1 MISAVMKGDLRY
13 YRILFINCRVPIYR
27 LHCIAVAGASKHFT
41 AEASPCIDIRS
52 HQAKSSTKLLN
63 ETVYS
68 TRVSTF
74 IIFVIQCVNNSMYCD
89 FIYFLYCFHHRN
101 CTFPCSALQTP
112 IPDHRSQIKPAATGH
127 RNKES
132 PENGKLRQVIGRAL
146 WCANEQKKLKFPEIC
161 LWHKHI

>member
-1 MISAVMKGDLRY
+1 MKGDLRY

-89 FIYFLYCFHHRN
+89 FIYFLYCIHHRN
-101 CTFPCSALQTP
+101 CTFPCSACR
-112 IPDHRSQIKPAATGH
+112 HRSQITDPRSPIPDQACSNRASKQRKPRKRKVAASH
-127 RNKES
+127 RKSTVVCE
-132 PENGKLRQVIGRAL
+132 RT
-146 WCANEQKKLKFPEIC
+146 KKTEISRNMS
-161 LWHKHI
+161 LA